1 MKRLTFGWGGRMD
14 SSPINAMKNYA
25 RIAIGAALVML
36 VPPSLPPSAL
46 ADQIVDRVVATV
58 DGDPITMQDLRKY
71 ATAAGTTLP
80 ADSSPQSEEI
90 ERRVLNDLI
99 RETVMD
105 HEMSAISVDDDQI
118 DRYIAQFEA
127 GNHITDAELRDQLA
141 QHGIPYEAYR
151 KRVRQEIQ
159 KMTFLEEHARDKV
172 NVTEREI
179 EDYYHA
185 HIGDFTTSQER
196 FKLAQILVAADPT
209 TTPPVLMQAD
219 RAKAEALRRRALKGE
234 DFSQLAAQYS
244 DDDSKSQGGELGY
257 FKPEEINEKILAAIS
272 NLKAGQISQ
281 VVKTS
286 HGFHIIKVEE
296 HDQPGL
302 VPLSNVRDRIRQIL
316 AEQQMKTQFKNW
328 VDSDLLK
335 NHSVQTYL

>member
-1 MKRLTFGWGGRMD
+1 MD
-14 SSPINAMKNYA
+14 SSPTNLMKNYA
-25 RIAIGAALVML
+25 RIGIGAALLMV
-36 VPPSLPPSAL
+36 VPSFYPLTVR

-90 ERRVLNDLI
+90 ERKVLNDLI
-99 RETVMD
+99 RETVID
-105 HEMSAISVDDDQI
+105 HEMSAVSVDDDQV
-118 DRYIAQFEA
+118 DKYISQFEA
-127 GNHITDAELRDQLA
+127 GNHITDSELRDQLA
-141 QHGIPYEAYR
+141 QHNISYEAYR

-172 NVTEREI
+172 NVTEAEI
-179 EDYYHA
+179 DAFYHT

-196 FKLAQILVAADPT
+196 FKLAQILVAADPA
-209 TTPPVLMQAD
+209 TTPSVLMEAD

-257 FKPEEINEKILAAIS
+257 FKPDEINEKILAAVS

-286 HGFHIIKVEE
+286 HGFHILKVEE
-296 HDQPGL
+296 HDEPGV
-302 VPLSNVRDRIRQIL
+302 VPLSKVRDRIREML
-316 AEQQMKTQFKNW
+316 AEQQMKTQFKSW

-335 NHSVQTYL
+335 NHTVQTYL

>member
-1 MKRLTFGWGGRMD
+1 MD

-25 RIAIGAALVML
+25 RIGIGAALLMV
-36 VPPSLPPSAL
+36 VPSFSAL
-46 ADQIVDRVVATV
+46 SVRADQIVDRVVATV

-80 ADSSPQSEEI
+80 ADSSPQSEQI
-90 ERRVLNDLI
+90 ERKMLNNLI

-127 GNHITDAELRDQLA
+127 GNHVTDAELREQLA
-141 QHGIPYEAYR
+141 QHGIPYDAYR

-159 KMTFLEEHARDKV
+159 KMMFLEEHARDKI
-172 NVTEREI
+172 NVTEAEI
-179 EDYYHA
+179 EAYYHA
-185 HIGDFTTSQER
+185 HLADFTTSHER
-196 FKLAQILVAADPT
+196 YKLAQILVAADPA
-209 TTPPVLMQAD
+209 TTPPVLMQAA

-257 FKPEEINEKILAAIS
+257 FKPDEVNEKILAAIS
-272 NLKAGQISQ
+272 NLKSGQISP

-286 HGFHIIKVEE
+286 HGFHILKVEE
-296 HDQPGL
+296 HDEPGV
-302 VPLSNVRDRIRQIL
+302 VPLKNVRDRIRQTL
-316 AEQQMKTQFKNW
+316 AEQQMKTQFKSW